1 MSTYTGT
8 YTYLIPLQ
16 YSLHYRIIGISQLT
30 LPYQRIKTTSLQINS
45 YGLSQFM
52 KQISSK
58 EFPIYKT
65 NLKCQLA
72 RSYLYLLH
80 GVTKTCENP
89 LSHLHISFFL
99 VKMEEVYWYIIIDA
113 SVLNY

>member
-16 YSLHYRIIGISQLT
+16 YSLNYRIIGISQLT
-30 LPYQRIKTTSLQINS
+30 LPCQRIKTTSLQINS

-65 NLKCQLA
+65 NLKCQLTG
-72 RSYLYLLH
+72 SYLYLLH

-99 VKMEEVYWYIIIDA
+99 VKKEEVYWYIIIDA
-113 SVLNY
+113 SVLNC